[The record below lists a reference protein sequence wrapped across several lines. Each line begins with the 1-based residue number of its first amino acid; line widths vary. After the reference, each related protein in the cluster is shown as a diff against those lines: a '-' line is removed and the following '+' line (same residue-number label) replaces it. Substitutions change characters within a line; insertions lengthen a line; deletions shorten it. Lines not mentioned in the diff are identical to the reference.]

1 MNMLQTL
8 DRLMKEKGLNRS
20 RLAQKSGVPYTTID
34 GLYKKG
40 FENVKLS
47 TLLKLSRTLGVTL
60 DELAGEE
67 APLGKERLDH
77 EDLAVARD
85 YHALD
90 GHGKRLVRLVLDEEK
105 SRLGTSAEE
114 EPQEE
119 IIQIKHYLVPAAAG
133 YASPIEGEDYE
144 NIPLP
149 HGAPANADFCLTIQG
164 DSMEPYIHDGD
175 LAFVKRDAPIGA
187 LTIPERS
194 ICFLP
199 TLTER
204 TPIEASRKTAGPPL
218 SALERCCWTSG
229 FLSRSTG
236 DQVGRFRQISSCSQP
251 RASLRLPRLSI
262 RPSSTASGPSRTLPT
277 SLANSSVSFMRRR

>member
-114 EPQEE
+114 EPQEYAE
-119 IIQIKHYLVPAAAG
+119 EPQEYYEEAPQEYTEEEPQEYEEQPQEYYEEETQEYYEEAPQEYEEEPQPEEEPQAPAAPVDPMA
-133 YASPIEGEDYE
+133 AAIEKIRQRSKHLSEPNVMSDEAIGKIKFFDDED
-144 NIPLP
+144 
-149 HGAPANADFCLTIQG
+149 
-164 DSMEPYIHDGD
+164 
-175 LAFVKRDAPIGA
+175 
-187 LTIPERS
+187 
-194 ICFLP
+194 
-199 TLTER
+199 
-204 TPIEASRKTAGPPL
+204 
-218 SALERCCWTSG
+218 
-229 FLSRSTG
+229 
-236 DQVGRFRQISSCSQP
+236 
-251 RASLRLPRLSI
+251 
-262 RPSSTASGPSRTLPT
+262 
-277 SLANSSVSFMRRR
+277 